1 MRCLSLKIKIITL
14 FVLCFGIFHFG
25 IAQNPLLPKKY
36 YNYHNAVQT
45 KENLDT
51 FLTKLHYI
59 NFFNNDEIPPIQDKI
74 LSGHFKCYL
83 DILAQSNQT
92 KVFYNATR
100 STDLKSDFLSKIS
113 TLTKLEAL
121 SEIDSVWLEYFNDT
135 LSHFNF
141 ILPSKGYSVCLR
153 NNDIIIKT
161 RIGIPL
167 YKSGQFV
174 NNHYIRLHRKY
185 IVKAINHY
193 LAVINSEKRLGYYSN
208 PLFSSPVEN
217 KLQDQDGVGYLL
229 MNKNQVDFYNSFD
242 YWDKFNLFYLFYT
255 KFDDYNFNNIKMS
268 DIEHLENSGL
278 LSLLSEKDKRNLI
291 CYMQAYYF
299 KDLKE
304 MLNLTKI
311 ITTSFTIKW
320 GKHPEYYSNFID
332 NLNNYLGNDLQVKIL
347 KDGYQTC
354 KADSFDFKIECN
366 SKIYEGIFVCD
377 NNLDRKFLVF
387 IKKVIDEN
395 ISDKIFYIASFDEV
409 NYFYLTLDEKQR
421 QYILKNNFFYLYGL
435 SNY

>member
-1 MRCLSLKIKIITL
+1 MRSLSLKINTITL
-14 FVLCFGIFHFG
+14 FVLSFGTFHLG

-36 YNYHNAVQT
+36 YNYKNAVQS

-51 FLTKLHYI
+51 FLTKLHLI
-59 NFFNNDEIPPIQDKI
+59 NFFNNDEKPAIQEKI

-83 DILAQSNQT
+83 DILAQSNKT
-92 KVFYNATR
+92 KVFYNSTR

-121 SEIDSVWLEYFNDT
+121 SRIDSVWLEYFKDT

-141 ILPSKGYSVCLR
+141 ILPSNGYSVCLR
-153 NNDIIIKT
+153 NNDTTIKT

-167 YKSGQFV
+167 NKSGQFV
-174 NNHYIRLHRKY
+174 NNHYIRLHRDY
-185 IVKAINHY
+185 IVKSINHY
-193 LAVINSEKRLGYYSN
+193 LAVINSERRLGDYSN
-208 PLFSSPVEN
+208 PLFSSPVEK

-229 MNKNQVDFYNSFD
+229 MNKNQVNFYNSFD
-242 YWDKFNLFYLFYT
+242 YWDKFNLFFLFYT

-291 CYMQAYYF
+291 CYMKAYYF
-299 KDLKE
+299 EDLKE

-311 ITTSFTIKW
+311 ITTSFIIKW
-320 GKHPEYYSNFID
+320 GKYPEYYSNFIN
-332 NLNNYLGNDLQVKIL
+332 NLNDYVGNELQVKIL

-354 KADSFDFKIECN
+354 KIDNFGLKIECN
-366 SKIYEGIFVCD
+366 SKIYEGTFVCD
-377 NNLDRKFLVF
+377 NTLDRKFLVF

-395 ISDKIFYIASFDEV
+395 MTHKKFYIASYD
-409 NYFYLTLDEKQR
+409 
-421 QYILKNNFFYLYGL
+421 
-435 SNY
+435 